1 MKISV
6 EERVKVKERYK
17 SGDSI
22 EDIAKDYD
30 VTVQT
35 IKNILK
41 KFRFNLS
48 SSSSKISDKDVKKI
62 VKEYKKDDSASTL
75 QKLAEEYEVTTVTIR
90 NILKREKVYKAK
102 NKKHIRLT
110 DAQKKKVVERYKEG
124 MSGRKISKEFGI
136 SYQTV
141 YDLLKDEKVDRR
153 KLDDY
158 KRSKK
163 ISDDEEKN
171 IVQAYKDG
179 ESSTSLAKKYSVS
192 VGLILGLLKGNDV
205 KIRPVKL
212 IKEKEYDNIIDLYV
226 NQKLSTYKIA
236 EKYGV
241 HANTIYAILK
251 KLDVKLRPKWYKKI
265 MPTEYH
271 KILRRFKDG
280 EAVED
285 IAKDYDVTPN
295 SIKSIL
301 EKIEEE
307 AKKIKTAKKK

>member
-22 EDIAKDYD
+22 EDIAKHYD

-141 YDLLKDEKVDRR
+141 YDLLKGEKVDRR

-265 MPTEYH
+265 MPNEYH